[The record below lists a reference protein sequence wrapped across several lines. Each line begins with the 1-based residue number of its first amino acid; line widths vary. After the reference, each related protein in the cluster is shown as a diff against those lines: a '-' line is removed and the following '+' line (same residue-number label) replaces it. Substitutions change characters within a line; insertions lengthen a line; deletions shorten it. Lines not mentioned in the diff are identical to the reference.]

1 MKRKLMK
8 CPRVGGVTRTAVVA
22 LVIGLVLGAPIWSQ
36 GRTRTPLHWAAQH
49 GHTEVVRT
57 LIDNGTDVNARDVF
71 GRTPLHLAVSH
82 PEIIALLL
90 EAGANVNARD
100 SLSNTP
106 LHRAVPSIESVDA
119 LIRAG
124 ADVRAENT
132 SGNTPLD
139 IAMRY
144 GNSRRSVAIVQQLVE
159 AGAGVR

>member
-1 MKRKLMK
+1 MSSQFT
-8 CPRVGGVTRTAVVA
+8 PTSRVAAITRITVLSLILGVA
-22 LVIGLVLGAPIWSQ
+22 LAAPVCSQ

-49 GHTEVVRT
+49 GHVEVVQT
-57 LIDNGTDVNARDVF
+57 LIDNGANVNSRDVF
-71 GRTPLHLAVSH
+71 GRTPLHLAVGH
-82 PEIIALLL
+82 PAIIALLL
-90 EAGANVNARD
+90 EAGANVDARD

-119 LIRAG
+119 LISAG

-132 SGNTPLD
+132 SGNTALD

-144 GNSRRSVAIVQQLVE
+144 GNSRRSVAIVQRLVE

>member
-1 MKRKLMK
+1 MTRQLV
-8 CPRVGGVTRTAVVA
+8 PSSHLGSITRTAILA
-22 LVIGLVLGAPIWSQ
+22 LLVGLVLGTPAWSQ

-49 GHTEVVRT
+49 GHVEVVQT
-57 LIDNGTDVNARDVF
+57 LIDNGADVNARDVF
-71 GRTPLHLAVSH
+71 GRTPLHLAVGH
-82 PEIIALLL
+82 PRIISLLL
-90 EAGANVNARD
+90 DAGANVDARD

-124 ADVRAENT
+124 ANVRAENT

-144 GNSRRSVAIVQQLVE
+144 GNSRRSVAIVQRLVE

>member
-1 MKRKLMK
+1 MKRQLATE
-8 CPRVGGVTRTAVVA
+8 PHVVGITRIAVLA
-22 LVIGLVLGAPIWSQ
+22 LVVGLMLGAPVWSQ

-49 GHTEVVRT
+49 GHVEVVRT
-57 LIDNGTDVNARDVF
+57 LIDNGADVNAKDVF

-82 PEIIALLL
+82 PNVIALLL
-90 EAGANVNARD
+90 DAGASVDARD

-124 ADVRAENT
+124 ADVRAKNT
-132 SGNTPLD
+132 SGNTALD

-144 GNSRRSVAIVQQLVE
+144 GNSRRSVAIVQRLVE
-159 AGAGVR
+159 AGAGVE

>member
-1 MKRKLMK
+1 MTRQLA
-8 CPRVGGVTRTAVVA
+8 PTLHRAAITRTAVLA
-22 LVIGLVLGAPIWSQ
+22 LVFWLMLGTPAWSQ

-49 GHTEVVRT
+49 GHVEVVQT
-57 LIDNGTDVNARDVF
+57 LIDNGADVNAQDVF
-71 GRTPLHLAVSH
+71 GRTPLHLAVGH
-82 PEIIALLL
+82 PRIITLLL
-90 EAGANVNARD
+90 DAGANVDARD

-106 LHRAVPSIESVDA
+106 LHRAVPSIESVDT

-144 GNSRRSVAIVQQLVE
+144 GNSRRSVAIVQRLVE

>member
-1 MKRKLMK
+1 MKRKPVK
-8 CPRVGGVTRTAVVA
+8 GPRVAGITRTAVLA
-22 LVIGLVLGAPIWSQ
+22 LVVGLVLGAPLWSQ

-49 GHTEVVRT
+49 GHVEVVRT
-57 LIDNGTDVNARDVF
+57 LIDNGANVNARDVF

-82 PEIIALLL
+82 PRVIALLL
-90 EAGANVNARD
+90 EAGANVDARD

-132 SGNTPLD
+132 SGNSPLD

-144 GNSRRSVAIVQQLVE
+144 GNSRRSVAIVQRLVE
-159 AGAGVR
+159 AGAGVE